1 MTGMKRKNL
10 IALLIILAACLG
22 CLGELRGWLLPTIS
36 WPFTVSRELPF
47 LSAPAEWAPP
57 LAVQG
62 RFHWFGW
69 AFMGVWLL
77 VGLYILV
84 RRTSSLRLPPEMAR
98 RWKRFRSIR
107 RGYWS
112 LLALCGILC
121 IAGMDQCLV
130 GKRALAVRYHDEW
143 YFPAFCRHVMPGSVF
158 GLTGN
163 EALSETDYRKLKE
176 SVGTPGAPTMV
187 ILPPIPYNPT
197 MDAAPFPTER
207 LPIRAD
213 KVCDAQNQLPYNG
226 LACRLYPDG
235 EIHLRLRYRRGV
247 PDGHVQGWDKD
258 RREVYTAVYR
268 NGKLQ
273 TERYRGEGSVSD
285 FLARTNPK
293 NVYLVHYH
301 PAPPLT
307 GGHLLGTN
315 SQGADIAAYLFGG
328 LQVNIKAALFYLPV
342 IYIIGLTMGMLMGYF
357 GGKMD
362 LLTQRVIEILTQ
374 LPFLFVVMILSDL
387 VPLELRGM
395 FLILSL
401 LALFGWM
408 HMTYI
413 FRTATMK
420 EKSRD
425 YVAAA
430 RVMGAGP
437 FHILT
442 VHILPNL
449 TGIIV
454 TLLPFSIAA
463 VVLSLASLDYMGFGL
478 PDTYASW
485 GRLLNDGLSKLSSPW
500 VVSAAFVSLVVT
512 LMLVTFIGEAVR
524 EAVDPRRHTYYE

>member
-1 MTGMKRKNL
+1 MKRKNI
-10 IALLIILAACLG
+10 IALILILAACMG
-22 CLGELRGWLLPTIS
+22 GLGELCGWLLPTIS

-47 LSAPAEWAPP
+47 LSAPGEVAPM

-62 RFHWFGW
+62 KFHWFGW
-69 AFMGVWLL
+69 LCMAFFLMVGFYLL
-77 VGLYILV
+77 
-84 RRTSSLRLPPEMAR
+84 LRHQGSIKLSPEMKR
-98 RWKRFRSIR
+98 RWERFRTIR

-112 LLALCGILC
+112 LLALGGILC
-121 IAGMDQCLV
+121 IAGLDQCLV
-130 GKRALAVRYHDEW
+130 GKRALAVCYEGEW

-163 EALSETDYRKLKE
+163 EAIAEPDYRKLKA
-176 SVGTPGAPTMV
+176 SVGTPGAPTWV

-207 LPIRAD
+207 LPMRAG
-213 KVCDAQNQLPYNG
+213 KVWDADGELLYNG

-247 PDGHVQGWDKD
+247 PDGHVQGWDKE
-258 RREVYTAVYR
+258 RREVYSAVYR
-268 NGKLQ
+268 KGKLKS
-273 TERYRGEGSVSD
+273 ERYIGTGEVKD
-285 FLARTNPK
+285 FLNQTDADRIS
-293 NVYLVHYH
+293 LVHYH
-301 PAPPLT
+301 PAPPLS

-315 SQGADIAAYLFGG
+315 SQGADITAYLFGG
-328 LQVNIKAALFYLPV
+328 LQVNIKAALFYLPA
-342 IYIIGLTMGMLMGYF
+342 IYAIGLTLGMLMGYF
-357 GGKMD
+357 GGKFD
-362 LLTQRVIEILTQ
+362 LFTQRIIEILSQ

-413 FRTATMK
+413 IRTATMK
-420 EKSRD
+420 EKARD

-437 FHILT
+437 IHILT

-500 VVSAAFVSLVVT
+500 VVSAAFCSLVIT

-524 EAVDPRRHTYYE
+524 EAVDPRRHTYYK

>member
-1 MTGMKRKNL
+1 MKRKNT
-10 IALLIILAACLG
+10 IAWLLILAACLG
-22 CLGELRGWLLPTIS
+22 CLGELCGWLLPTIS

-47 LSAPAEWAPP
+47 LAAPAELAPW
-57 LAVQG
+57 LAVHGQV
-62 RFHWFGW
+62 HWFGW
-69 AFMGVWLL
+69 LCMAGLL
-77 VGLYILV
+77 LLGGYLLL
-84 RRTSSLRLPPEMAR
+84 RRQTSLRLPPDIER

-112 LLALCGILC
+112 LLALGGILC
-121 IAGMDQCLV
+121 LAGMDQCLV
-130 GKRALAVRYHDEW
+130 GKRALAVHYNGEW

-158 GLTGN
+158 GLKGS
-163 EALSETDYRKLKE
+163 EALAEPDYRKLRTMTD
-176 SVGTPGAPTMV
+176 TPGFPDVV
-187 ILPPIPYNPT
+187 IMPPIPYQPT
-197 MDAAPFPTER
+197 MDAAAFPTEQ
-207 LPIRAD
+207 LPIRRG
-213 KVCDAQNQLPYNG
+213 KVCGADTLMPYNG

-235 EIHLRLRYRRGV
+235 EIHMRLRYRRGV
-247 PDGHVQGWDKD
+247 PDGHVQGWDRE
-258 RREVYTAVYR
+258 RREVYSAVYQ
-268 NGKLQ
+268 NGKL
-273 TERYRGEGSVSD
+273 TKERFRGDGELRD
-285 FLARTNPK
+285 FLQQTNP
-293 NVYLVHYH
+293 NQVYLVHYH

-328 LQVNIKAALFYLPV
+328 LQVNIKAALFYLPA
-342 IYIIGLTMGMLMGYF
+342 IYTIGLTLGMLMGYF
-357 GGKMD
+357 GGKFD
-362 LLTQRVIEILTQ
+362 LVTQRMIEILSQ

-408 HMTYI
+408 QMTYI
-413 FRTATMK
+413 IRTATMK
-420 EKSRD
+420 EKARD

-437 FHILT
+437 FHILS

-454 TLLPFSIAA
+454 TLLPFSVAA

-500 VVSAAFVSLVVT
+500 VVSSAFLSLVIT

-524 EAVDPRRHTYYE
+524 EAVDPRRHSYYE

>member
-1 MTGMKRKNL
+1 MKKKNL

-22 CLGELRGWLLPTIS
+22 GLGELCGWLIPTIS

-47 LSAPAEWAPP
+47 LAAPAEWAPM

-62 RFHWFGW
+62 KVHWFGW
-69 AFMGVWLL
+69 AFMAFFLF
-77 VGLYILV
+77 VGLYLLL
-84 RRTSSLRLPPEMAR
+84 RRQSSLRLPPPMVR
-98 RWKRFRSIR
+98 RWNRFRSIK

-112 LLALCGILC
+112 LLALGGILC

-130 GKRALAVRYHDEW
+130 GKRALAVRYEGEW
-143 YFPAFCRHVMPGSVF
+143 YFPAFCRHVMPGAVF
-158 GLTGN
+158 GLSGN
-163 EALSETDYRKLKE
+163 DAIAEPDYRKLKA
-176 SVGTPGAPTMV
+176 SVGKPGAPTVV
-187 ILPPIPYNPT
+187 ILPPIPYSPT

-207 LPIRAD
+207 LPIRGD
-213 KVCDAQNQLPYNG
+213 KVCEPDGNLPYNG

-235 EIHLRLRYRRGV
+235 EIHMRLRYRQGV
-247 PDGHVQGWDKD
+247 LDGHVQGWNEE
-258 RREVYTAVYR
+258 RREVYSAVYR
-268 NGKLQ
+268 KGKLQ
-273 TERYRGEGSVSD
+273 SERYRGEGSVKD
-285 FLARTNPK
+285 FLAKTK
-293 NVYLVHYH
+293 AHVISLVHYH

-315 SQGADIAAYLFGG
+315 SQGSDIAAYLFGG

-342 IYIIGLTMGMLMGYF
+342 IYAIGLTLGMLMGYF
-357 GGKMD
+357 GGKFD
-362 LLTQRVIEILTQ
+362 LFTQRVIEIISQ

-387 VPLELRGM
+387 MPLELRGM

-401 LALFGWM
+401 LAMFGWM

-413 FRTATMK
+413 IRTATMK

-437 FHILT
+437 IHLLT

-449 TGIIV
+449 LGIIV

-463 VVLSLASLDYMGFGL
+463 VILSLASLDYMGFGL

-500 VVSAAFVSLVVT
+500 MVSAAFLSLVIT
-512 LMLVTFIGEAVR
+512 LMIVTFIGEAVR
-524 EAVDPRRHTYYE
+524 ESVDPRRHTYYE

>member
-1 MTGMKRKNL
+1 MKRKNL
-10 IALLIILAACLG
+10 IALFLILAACLG
-22 CLGELRGWLLPTIS
+22 GLGEKCGWLLPTIS
-36 WPFTVSRELPF
+36 WPFSVSRELPF
-47 LSAPAEWAPP
+47 LSAPAEIAPA

-62 RFHWFGW
+62 KVHWFGW
-69 AFMGVWLL
+69 AFMLMLILAGFYL
-77 VGLYILV
+77 LV
-84 RRTSSLRLPPEMAR
+84 RRRSSLRLPPEIER

-112 LLALCGILC
+112 LLALGGILC

-130 GKRALAVRYHDEW
+130 GKRALAVRYEGEW
-143 YFPAFCRHVMPGSVF
+143 YFPAFCRHVIPGSVF
-158 GLTGN
+158 GMQGH
-163 EALSETDYRKLKE
+163 EAKAEANYRKMKAN
-176 SVGTPGAPTMV
+176 VGQPGAATVV
-187 ILPPIPYNPT
+187 IMPLIPYNPT
-197 MDAAPFPTER
+197 VDAAPFPTER
-207 LPIRAD
+207 LPIRGG
-213 KVCDAQNQLPYNG
+213 KVFDAAGKLPYNG
-226 LACRLYPDG
+226 LACRLYPNGDVHMR
-235 EIHLRLRYRRGV
+235 IRYRRGV
-247 PDGHVQGWDKD
+247 PDGHVQGWDED
-258 RREVYTAVYR
+258 RREVYSAVYH
-268 NGKLQ
+268 NGQLQ
-273 TERYRGEGSVSD
+273 QERYRGNEKKQQFLSKSHPQQVS
-285 FLARTNPK
+285 L
-293 NVYLVHYH
+293 VYYH

-342 IYIIGLTMGMLMGYF
+342 IYAIGLTLGMLMGYF
-357 GGKMD
+357 GGKVD
-362 LLTQRVIEILTQ
+362 LFTQRIIEIISQ

-395 FLILSL
+395 FLILCL
-401 LALFGWM
+401 LSLFGWM
-408 HMTYI
+408 QMTYI
-413 FRTATMK
+413 IRTATMK
-420 EKSRD
+420 EKARE

-437 FHILT
+437 AHILL

-454 TLLPFSIAA
+454 TLVPFSIAV

-500 VVSAAFVSLVVT
+500 VVSAAFTSLVIT

>member
-1 MTGMKRKNL
+1 MKKKNL

-22 CLGELRGWLLPTIS
+22 CLGELCGWLLPTLS

-47 LSAPAEWAPP
+47 LSAPGAVAPA
-57 LAVQG
+57 LAVHGQ
-62 RFHWFGW
+62 FHWFGW
-69 AFMGVWLL
+69 GCMGILVI
-77 VGLYILV
+77 VGLYILL
-84 RRTSSLRLPPEMAR
+84 RRRSSLKLPPEMER
-98 RWKRFRSIR
+98 RWKRFRSIK

-112 LLALCGILC
+112 LLALGGVLC
-121 IAGMDQCLV
+121 LAGMDQCLV
-130 GKRALAVRYHDEW
+130 GKRALAVRYEGEW

-158 GLTGN
+158 GLKGN
-163 EALSETDYRKLKE
+163 DALAEPDYRQLKA
-176 SVGTPGAPTMV
+176 SVGTPGAPSIV
-187 ILPPIPYNPT
+187 ILPPIPYSPT
-197 MDAAPFPTER
+197 MDAAPFPTKQ
-207 LPIRAD
+207 LPIRGG
-213 KVCDAQNQLPYNG
+213 KVRDEAGNLPYNG
-226 LACRLYPDG
+226 LACRLYKDG
-235 EIHLRLRYRRGV
+235 GIHLRQRYRRGV
-247 PDGHVQGWDKD
+247 PDGMVQGWDKT
-258 RREVYTAVYR
+258 RREVYSAEYR
-268 NGKLQ
+268 KGKL
-273 TERYRGEGSVSD
+273 VSQHYTGDGKVED
-285 FLARTNPK
+285 FLAQTNPHEVSL
-293 NVYLVHYH
+293 VYYH

-342 IYIIGLTMGMLMGYF
+342 IYAIGLTLGMLMGYF
-357 GGKMD
+357 GGKFD
-362 LLTQRVIEILTQ
+362 LFTQRVIEILSQ

-395 FLILSL
+395 FLILCL
-401 LALFGWM
+401 LSLFGWM

-420 EKSRD
+420 EKARD
-425 YVAAA
+425 YVAAS

-437 FHILT
+437 IHILT
-442 VHILPNL
+442 AHILPNL

-500 VVSAAFVSLVVT
+500 VVSAAFLSLVCT
-512 LMLVTFIGEAVR
+512 LMIVTFIGEAVR